1 MIETATDTRTRD
13 AIRTAHA
20 ERGQA
25 LHDVLNWIFHRKPRS

>member
-1 MIETATDTRTRD
+1 MFESTTQTRTRD

-25 LHDVLNWIFHRKPRS
+25 FVRIIRIFSAR